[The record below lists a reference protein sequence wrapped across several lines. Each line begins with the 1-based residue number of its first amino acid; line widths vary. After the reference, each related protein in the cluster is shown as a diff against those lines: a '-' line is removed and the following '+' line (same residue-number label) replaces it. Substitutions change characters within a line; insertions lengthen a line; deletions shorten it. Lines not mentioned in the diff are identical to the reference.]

1 MFFVRD
7 MAVQGQFLSKF
18 NGSRQCL
25 ASERGT
31 RDRQPCLR
39 AARVPGYGKDS
50 DSIAR
55 APTADCLPPR
65 TPNKSSDRSGKL
77 VNNYHL
83 SRAGQFQ
90 GILKWMI
97 HNTARLANGFKKWSV
112 DHRRRGNDHGWLS
125 DIEPVVVADP
135 LITNPNAPAVVTK
148 K

>member
-39 AARVPGYGKDS
+39 AARVPRYGKDS

-97 HNTARLANGFKKWSV
+97 HIPRVLRMDLRSGQLTIEGAATITVGSATSSPSSLLIPSSQTRMP
-112 DHRRRGNDHGWLS
+112 RRW
-125 DIEPVVVADP
+125 
-135 LITNPNAPAVVTK
+135 
-148 K
+148 